1 MIIRNTNRFEY
12 YIIQLF
18 NDVNIPRCQTE
29 NLSYENIFILFQ
41 CYFLQFYF
49 LGHKYKGHDF
59 IRAGPFAPVAPP
71 SATHQ
76 QDIKIIMKQ
85 VHRAECKIV
94 FLVVFSV
101 HRLFSIFSKIEK
113 VQHEKSATW
122 KKCNIGKVQH
132 ENNATRKTA
141 IWKECS
147 MKKVQHGKSAIWK

>member
-1 MIIRNTNRFEY
+1 MSNRKPFLWEY
-12 YIIQLF
+12 IHPVSMLLF
-18 NDVNIPRCQTE
+18 T
-29 NLSYENIFILFQ
+29 
-41 CYFLQFYF
+41 QFYF
-49 LGHKYKGHDF
+49 FGHKYKGHDF
-59 IRAGPFAPVAPP
+59 IRAGPFASVAPP

-101 HRLFSIFSKIEK
+101 HRLFSIFSKIKK

-122 KKCNIGKVQH
+122 KKCNIEKVQH

-147 MKKVQHGKSAIWK
+147 MKKVQHGKSAIWE